1 MAKTRRHRCWICRQ
15 AEQERV
21 RAELDRLTADIA
33 ALAGHMRTS
42 RDEGERFL
50 ADMLGFALQVPADAY
65 VRVGD
70 GRPVLVAWG
79 HGLAG
84 AATARVLL
92 TGQAKRAAK
101 PMAILP
107 PPRLPAHRALK
118 LAALLAALVLALLL
132 LLAALYLALRDPFGW
147 YALDVAAC
155 TVAPGELEL
164 QARLKTEDAR
174 AATLRSTL
182 AQAGRRRRPT
192 AAAMPA
198 DSDPGPPA
206 DATAKHRRA
215 TRAGARG
222 ATRQAGDHP
231 GLG

>member
-1 MAKTRRHRCWICRQ
+1 M
-15 AEQERV
+15 

-107 PPRLPAHRALK
+107 PPRLPS
-118 LAALLAALVLALLL
+118 
-132 LLAALYLALRDPFGW
+132 P
-147 YALDVAAC
+147 
-155 TVAPGELEL
+155 
-164 QARLKTEDAR
+164 
-174 AATLRSTL
+174 
-182 AQAGRRRRPT
+182 
-192 AAAMPA
+192 
-198 DSDPGPPA
+198 
-206 DATAKHRRA
+206 
-215 TRAGARG
+215 
-222 ATRQAGDHP
+222 P
-231 GLG
+231 GLSWRRCSPPLCWRCCCCWPPFT